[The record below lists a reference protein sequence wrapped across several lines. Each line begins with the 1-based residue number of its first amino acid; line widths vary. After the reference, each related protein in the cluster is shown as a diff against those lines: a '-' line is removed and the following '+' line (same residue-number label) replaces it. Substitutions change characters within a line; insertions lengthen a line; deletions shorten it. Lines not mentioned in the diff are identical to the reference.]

1 MSQISIRQGED
12 YQSFESSNLPIK
24 IGTDLNADIRIL
36 GPLSIG
42 VVLLIDSLDGR
53 PFIQVVNEKMEVLIN
68 DQLLSGNHRINNED
82 RIDVAD
88 KSIAFE
94 LSGDNEL
101 TLTITS
107 NEDSLQPTQFQKKT
121 AGTTI
126 FSSRVFKYIA
136 TALILGLTYF
146 LFYLFTANA
155 ILIKLQPVGSEV
167 NISGGYFP
175 HLKIGGRYLLR
186 QGNYQLDVAYPGYY
200 PLSAAIAINAD
211 SSQEIGF
218 GLEKLPGE
226 LMIKTSPESDFVVS
240 VDGNLVQP
248 AVAGVFIIAAGEHK
262 LRIIA
267 DRYFTV
273 EQDILIDGME
283 LTQEIEVTL
292 IPAWAEISIQSLP
305 TGANI
310 LIDGKPSGISPN
322 ALEVLEGEHTMV
334 LNKSGYK
341 PFEQSL
347 VVKASQPQF
356 LDSIELSRLDSKLKV
371 TTNPNGAAVNINS
384 IYQGLSPVIV
394 ELPPLKPHVVE
405 VSKPGYQTQTEEII
419 LPTSEEIQA
428 NGTKD
433 FLQIETNLKPIKG
446 FIRVIGTEGA
456 SILADGKQIAKIP
469 STIELLAK
477 AQTLIVQKEGYV
489 TQEINIQPTPGY
501 EQNLNIRLLTP
512 EEAVLA
518 AMPEYIET
526 SLGLQ
531 MRLVSSGTFVMGTPR
546 GRPRSTPGR
555 NRTFN

>member
-12 YQSFESSNLPIK
+12 YQSFESSDLPIK

-126 FSSRVFKYIA
+126 FSSRVFKYSA

-200 PLSAAIAINAD
+200 PLSAAIAIYAD

-292 IPAWAEISIQSLP
+292 TPAWAEISIQSLP
-305 TGANI
+305 TAANI

-322 ALEVLEGEHTMV
+322 TLEVLEGEHTMV
-334 LNKSGYK
+334 LNKSCYK
-341 PFEQSL
+341 PF
-347 VVKASQPQF
+347 
-356 LDSIELSRLDSKLKV
+356 
-371 TTNPNGAAVNINS
+371 
-384 IYQGLSPVIV
+384 
-394 ELPPLKPHVVE
+394 
-405 VSKPGYQTQTEEII
+405 
-419 LPTSEEIQA
+419 
-428 NGTKD
+428 
-433 FLQIETNLKPIKG
+433 
-446 FIRVIGTEGA
+446 
-456 SILADGKQIAKIP
+456 
-469 STIELLAK
+469 
-477 AQTLIVQKEGYV
+477 
-489 TQEINIQPTPGY
+489 
-501 EQNLNIRLLTP
+501 
-512 EEAVLA
+512 
-518 AMPEYIET
+518 
-526 SLGLQ
+526 
-531 MRLVSSGTFVMGTPR
+531 
-546 GRPRSTPGR
+546 
-555 NRTFN
+555 